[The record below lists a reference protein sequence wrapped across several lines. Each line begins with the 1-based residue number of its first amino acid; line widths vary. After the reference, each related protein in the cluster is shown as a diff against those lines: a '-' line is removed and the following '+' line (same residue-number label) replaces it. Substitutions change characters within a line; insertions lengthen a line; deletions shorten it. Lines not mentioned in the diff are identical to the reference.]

1 MSSASYRQVCL
12 DTKGSECKICG
23 GVEGIIVHHID
34 GNRENNAID
43 NLIPVCKSCHGKIH
57 AGAEGYGE
65 WFEQLAESAKIH
77 AGGRVREQQRKTLYL
92 PDSLV
97 DEAELAFDALNLRW
111 RQEGNDPLEKHPDF
125 YEQLL
130 RNALDELGDVQER
143 DLDELADE
151 LDLTDGRGLD

>member
-1 MSSASYRQVCL
+1 MNDGEDARQKEEFGDRFTSLTKDDTDDADDARDTHDTTDADDTDDMNATPDTEHTADAL
-12 DTKGSECKICG
+12 DTDDANGT
-23 GVEGIIVHHID
+23 
-34 GNRENNAID
+34 
-43 NLIPVCKSCHGKIH
+43 P
-57 AGAEGYGE
+57 
-65 WFEQLAESAKIH
+65 
-77 AGGRVREQQRKTLYL
+77 VREQQRKTLYL
-92 PDSLV
+92 PEALV

-151 LDLTDGRGLD
+151 LDLTDGGGLD